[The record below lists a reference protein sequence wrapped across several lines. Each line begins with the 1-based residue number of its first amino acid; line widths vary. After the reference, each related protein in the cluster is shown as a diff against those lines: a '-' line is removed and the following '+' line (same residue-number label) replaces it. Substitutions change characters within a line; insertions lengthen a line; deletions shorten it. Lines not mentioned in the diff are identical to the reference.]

1 MQKTKNIFCANEQKV
16 TEHSVDYVNGEFIFT
31 CNCKRFI
38 KLPGDL
44 KKDEIAD
51 ALKKHQEA
59 NKDQVSQAELDKE
72 KEEKL
77 KLV

>member
-1 MQKTKNIFCANEQKV
+1 MKTKNIFCANEQKV

-31 CNCKRFI
+31 CECKRFL

-44 KKDEIAD
+44 NKEEIAK
-51 ALKKHQEA
+51 ALDRHEESNQG
-59 NKDQVSQAELDKE
+59 QVSQESLDKE

-77 KLV
+77 KLI